1 MKRQRK
7 KFDTLSRLG
16 LGALATVVLALV
28 AACGPVQPQTVT
40 VVETVV
46 VETEKEVTVVE
57 TVEVIQT
64 VEVEKIVEVAPEP
77 GERTLT
83 IGMNELVSSLDP
95 PTDWAI
101 AATWIHMNI
110 FDCLVWRN
118 RETAEF
124 EPWLAESFENID
136 DTTWRLKLRE
146 GVKFHNGEDFDAESV
161 VWTYQRILDDETM
174 ITHRQ
179 WTFIDEIN
187 VLGPHE
193 VEIKTTAP
201 EPAFLSKMAGTG
213 CGIQA
218 PEHGRA
224 QAESGEE
231 YTPVGTGPYMFV
243 DWVKDDSITLA
254 ANPDYWQG
262 APEADTII
270 WRNIPEVSTRVA
282 NLLTGDVDLMVSAP
296 SQDWQRINENPDTR
310 VKRFLTTRVMLLAL
324 RTGPSEKFP
333 EWEGITSD
341 ERIRQAI
348 SYAIDREAIIDL
360 VDGMGIPVLSRVT
373 PPTLGSDE
381 QFINQFGEYN
391 PEKAAELLAEA
402 GYDGEELTF
411 HSSTSWLNQKQV
423 AEALE
428 AMLEAVGLNIDLQV
442 LDVTTFREQV
452 YFPYRN
458 EEIYMDA
465 LGNSFFDP
473 WITVLSERSDRRERS
488 GWTGPNADAAD
499 QLIRDA
505 AVEMDPEARREKYV
519 EVQGIINEDV
529 PYVYLYQM
537 EDTIGISDK
546 IEWDPP
552 LDGFLW
558 MGNVVW
564 RGE

>member
-1 MKRQRK
+1 M
-7 KFDTLSRLG
+7 
-16 LGALATVVLALV
+16 LALV
-28 AACGPVQPQTVT
+28 AACGAAQPETVT

-46 VETEKEVTVVE
+46 VEKEVEVEKIVEVEVEKEVEVTVVE
-57 TVEVIQT
+57 TVEV
-64 VEVEKIVEVAPEP
+64 EKIVEVEVMPEE
-77 GERTLT
+77 GERVLT
-83 IGMNELVSSLDP
+83 IGMNELVTSLDP

-101 AATWIHMNI
+101 AATWIHMNL

-118 RETAEF
+118 RETADF

-146 GVKFHNGEDFDAESV
+146 GVKFHNGEDFDAEAV

-179 WTFIDEIN
+179 WTFIDAIN

-213 CGIQA
+213 CGVQA

-224 QAESGEE
+224 QAESGAE
-231 YTPVGTGPYMFV
+231 YNPVGTGPLMFV

-254 ANPDYWQG
+254 GNPDYWGG
-262 APEADTII
+262 APEVDTVI

-282 NLLTGDVDLMVSAP
+282 SMLTGDVDVMISAP
-296 SQDWQRINENPDTR
+296 PQDWQRINENPETR
-310 VKRFLTTRVMLLAL
+310 VKRFMTTRVMLLAL

-333 EWEGITSD
+333 DWEGTTSD
-341 ERIRQAI
+341 KLIRQAI
-348 SYAIDREAIIDL
+348 SYAIDREAIIGL
-360 VDGMGIPVLSRVT
+360 IDGMGVPVISRVT
-373 PPTLGSDE
+373 PPTLGWDE

-391 PEKAAELLAEA
+391 PERAAELLAEA
-402 GYDGEELTF
+402 GYNGEEITF
-411 HSSTSWLNQKQV
+411 HASTSWLNQKQV

-428 AMLEAVGLNIDLQV
+428 AMMEAVGLNVDLQV

-458 EEIYMDA
+458 DEIYMDA

-499 QLIRDA
+499 ALIREA
-505 AVEMDPEARREKYV
+505 AVDMNPESRAEKYV
-519 EVQGIINEDV
+519 EVQKLINEDV

-558 MGNVVW
+558 LGNVVW